1 MAELVW
7 NQAGE
12 RFYET
17 GVDRGVLY
25 IPNQAGVAWNGLVA
39 VKESPSGG
47 EATPYYADNNQYVS
61 HTGLEKFG
69 GTIEA
74 FTYPEEFEA
83 CDGTL
88 SIEGVSVSQQG
99 RRPFGFSYR
108 TKVGNDT
115 SGLNYGYK
123 IHLVYNAMAIPTE
136 IEHASVNDS
145 PEALTFSW
153 DFTTTPVNAFS
164 TMVGKTKYTL
174 KPFSHV
180 TINSKKTHPGLMAR
194 IENYLYGTKTVAP
207 KLFSLADL
215 IYLYNHPL
223 ASLLIDAKPATGLSP
238 IHDTYSDEGDLE
250 GNTLEGLYSATS
262 KTRLT
267 ETSVPG
273 LYTLE

>member
-1 MAELVW
+1 MAKLVW

-25 IPNQAGVAWNGLVA
+25 VSNQAGVAWNGLVA
-39 VKESPSGG
+39 VTESPSGG
-47 EATPYYADNNQYVS
+47 EGTPYYADNNQYVT

-88 SIEGVSVSQQG
+88 SFEGLSVSQQS
-99 RRPFGFSYR
+99 RRTFGFAYR
-108 TKVGNDT
+108 TMIGNDLVG
-115 SGLNYGYK
+115 SNHGYK
-123 IHLVYNAMAIPTE
+123 IHLVYNALAVPTD
-136 IEHASVNDS
+136 IEHTSVNDS

-153 DFTTTPVNAFS
+153 DFTTTPVNPFS
-164 TMVGKTKYTL
+164 AVMGKTKYDL

-180 TINSKKTHPGLMAR
+180 IINSKKTHPELMVR
-194 IENYLYGTKTVAP
+194 IEEYLYGTKTRDP
-207 KLFSLADL
+207 KLFSLSEL

-223 ASLLIDAKPATGLSP
+223 ASLMISPRPNTGLSP
-238 IHDTYSDEGDLE
+238 ISDTYSSEGDLA
-250 GNTLEGLYSATS
+250 GSPLIGLYSDTS
-262 KTRLT
+262 NSRLT
-267 ETSVPG
+267 ETSAPG
-273 LYTLE
+273 LNTLE